1 MSQKK
6 QIALAST
13 VRAGYE
19 EMVFFISYYQSIGVD
34 LIILFLDDP
43 NDKNAGRLQEK
54 FDDLILVVCDDAYWR
69 SAVPGKPKSIEER
82 QTININRALA
92 ISRERNTEWLINV
105 DLDELVF
112 SHLDIK
118 KALAKYDEPE
128 IDAVRFD
135 VYEAV
140 AEKLY
145 YRHIFE
151 PSLFRK
157 NPSPKRLKIASLLG
171 CRGVLFQNEYFRGH
185 LASKLAI
192 KVNSQI
198 KEIKIH
204 NIVMEEGEPNI
215 KKVNDIKLLHF
226 DCIGIDNWRQKWERR
241 IDGSGRAAEMRGNRQ
256 AQMEYYIE
264 AKEAGSDTLQKAYL
278 NMYGI
283 PKYQQ
288 LVLMI
293 LGLLERIRIKGN

>member
-6 QIALAST
+6 QIALAAT
-13 VRAGYE
+13 VRAEYE
-19 EMVFFISYYQSIGVD
+19 EMVFFISYYQSIGID
-34 LIILFLDDP
+34 LIVLFLDDP
-43 NDKNAGRLQEK
+43 NDKNVALLQEE
-54 FDDLILVVCDDAYWR
+54 FNNLITVICNDAYWHSFGHDR
-69 SAVPGKPKSIEER
+69 PESIEER
-82 QTININRALA
+82 QTINVNRAFA
-92 ISRERNTEWLINV
+92 IARERDIEWLVNV

-112 SHLDIK
+112 SHLNIK
-118 KALAKYDEPE
+118 QALAKYDEPE

-140 AEKLY
+140 AEKVNY
-145 YRHIFE
+145 NHIFE

-157 NPSPKRLKIASLLG
+157 NPSPRRLKVASLLG
-171 CRGVLFQNEYFRGH
+171 CQDALFQNEYFRGH

-192 KVNSQI
+192 KVNSHI

-215 KKVNDIKLLHF
+215 KRVNDIKLLHF

-241 IDGSGRAAEMRGNRQ
+241 IDGSGRAVEMRDNRQ

-264 AKEAGSDTLQKAYL
+264 AKEAGSDTLKKAYL

-288 LVLMI
+288 LVLMM
-293 LGLLERIRIKGN
+293 LGLLERIKIKGN